1 MTVPVV
7 ALEVRGDSEALRLL
21 HRALARRRGL
31 RRTLAPGRLALQV
44 DAPVIERVGPEV
56 EAFALAAGLELRLVD
71 LDARLAS
78 TSLDGRP
85 SGVWAAI
92 GDAAL
97 DLQLGREGGE
107 DPATELY
114 RRVVV
119 ADENGVRTASD
130 GRAPRVEPIGAQPD
144 LSPTKYDDVDYHDG
158 AAVEAGQP
166 AEHGATHIGLFL
178 SWLVR
183 RDLIEPELFDER
195 DIAEVRSGTMP
206 GSDLLGLVDGK
217 LLSDMLT
224 DEGIAFCDA
233 RYEPYL
239 QAYGEL
245 FADAPEYSIVDDAA
259 AEALVHPLIEDLYHD
274 WVVAGRPAA
283 ETRPDEEIPEAMR
296 WVETVDIDWDAVTEQ
311 ARDVD
316 GPTSVQLRPDGTYRV
331 EKIEPP
337 HADPELEAL
346 IPDDLGDGPV
356 RRSSSRGAQGD
367 VRLKRALATLGVSSR
382 RVTTAFGIAGKG
394 PRVIVESVYR
404 VPGIDAATL
413 VEAFGPMFRPRRG
426 RQFETRDLEGGP
438 VHWVDL
444 PPDLTDEALAFWAL
458 DGLVISVGADP
469 ALLPAAIVRIRAVR

>member
-1 MTVPVV
+1 VTVPVV

-21 HRALARRRGL
+21 HKALARRRGL
-31 RRTLAPGRLALQV
+31 RRTLAAGRLALQV
-44 DAPVIERVGPEV
+44 DASVIERVGPEV

-71 LDARLAS
+71 LDARLAPA
-78 TSLDGRP
+78 SLDGRP

-97 DLQLGREGGE
+97 DLELARGRDEEPAGGI
-107 DPATELY
+107 Y
-114 RRVVV
+114 SRVVV
-119 ADENGVRTASD
+119 SDEDGVRTARD
-130 GRAPRVEPIGAQPD
+130 GRSPHVEPLGMPPD
-144 LSPTKYDDVDYHDG
+144 LSPVKYDDAEYHVES
-158 AAVEAGQP
+158 ATEAGQP

-183 RDLIEPELFDER
+183 HDLHEPELFDDR
-195 DIAEVRSGTMP
+195 DVAEVRAGTMA
-206 GSDLLGLVDGK
+206 GTDLLGLADGK

-224 DEGIAFCDA
+224 DEGIAFCDS
-233 RYEPYL
+233 RYEPYVD
-239 QAYGEL
+239 AYGVL
-245 FADAPEYSIVDDAA
+245 FADAPDYSIEDDAA
-259 AEALVHPLIEDLYHD
+259 AEALVHPLIEGLYRD
-274 WVVAGRPAA
+274 WVAAGRPAA
-283 ETRPDEEIPEAMR
+283 DPRPDEEIPEAMG
-296 WVETVDIDWDAVTEQ
+296 WVETVDIDWDAITQQ
-311 ARDVD
+311 ARDFD

-337 HADPELEAL
+337 HADPDLEAL
-346 IPDDLGDGPV
+346 IPVDLGDGPV
-356 RRSSSRGAQGD
+356 QRSSSRGAQGD

-394 PRVIVESVYR
+394 PRVIVESLYR
-404 VPGIDAATL
+404 IPGIDAATL

-426 RQFETRDLEGGP
+426 RQIETRDLEGGP

-469 ALLPAAIVRIRAVR
+469 ALLPAAIARIRAVT